1 MSDDAVTPDI
11 DAPWSPGSLTII
23 KSFFVSVTVEHHELC
38 FLFAHAAE
46 FRTLDR
52 FMAAAHVAGS
62 ASYLFCNKH
71 CTTWLFLIR
80 LFARFAV

>member
-46 FRTLDR
+46 FRTLDPLR
-52 FMAAAHVAGS
+52 ISFAIKDTFEQYS
-62 ASYLFCNKH
+62 CFC
-71 CTTWLFLIR
+71 
-80 LFARFAV
+80 